1 VTIRRVFYAVYA
13 LGLFLAYMFS
23 VLSSAVSGQAP
34 NPGGSVTVLSRDGRR
49 PLPTVEMQGH
59 SMVGLDDL
67 ANLFQLTIREDAALR
82 AVTVTYKNQTI
93 VLTPDQALASMS
105 GRLVSLPAP
114 LTRQGRRWLVPVEF
128 AGRALPLIY
137 DTKLEY
143 RPSSRLL
150 IAGDLRVP
158 HVAALYDDTGNSLRV
173 TLDITPKAT
182 TSIVQDQ
189 NRLLVR
195 IDADALDPA
204 LPPPPQQNFLT
215 GIRAAEPNTI
225 QMDLGSRFSSYR
237 SSPPISS
244 GAAVQVAIE
253 LLPAAGES
261 PAAPSPALAPN
272 TAGLPVF
279 GGAARSSIRTIV
291 LDPGHGGDDI
301 GVKSATGILEKDVV
315 LAVARRAKGAI
326 EGRLGIRVL
335 LTRDEDTKPDADTR
349 AAVANNNKADLFIS
363 LHANGSPRASA
374 QGALIYYLSLD
385 RFGQGARR
393 QSQADREV
401 VPVYGGGTR
410 EFALLDWELAQ
421 AAHVQ
426 ESAAFAG
433 FIEQKMRGSANPST
447 VSVQKA
453 PIRGL
458 TAANMPA
465 VLIEMGYLSNPTE
478 EKTLASAEFQS
489 QVAEALT
496 EAVIAFRDYLEQAPD
511 NSGHASSAA
520 PPQANTR

>member
-1 VTIRRVFYAVYA
+1 MTIRRVYCVVYA
-13 LGLFLAYMFS
+13 LGLLLASLFS
-23 VLSSAVSGQAP
+23 GLSGAVSGQAP
-34 NPGGSVTVLSRDGRR
+34 NPGGSVIVLSRDGRR
-49 PLPTVEMQGH
+49 PLPTAEVQGH

-67 ANLFQLTIREDAALR
+67 ANLFQLTIREDAAAR

-137 DTKLEY
+137 DTKLDY
-143 RPSSRLL
+143 RPNSRVL
-150 IAGDLRVP
+150 IVGDMRVP

-182 TSIVQDQ
+182 TNIVQDQ

-195 IDADALDPA
+195 IDADALDPV
-204 LPPPPQQNFLT
+204 LPSPPQQNFLT
-215 GIRAAEPNTI
+215 GIRATEPNTI

-237 SSPPISS
+237 SSTPISA
-244 GAAVQVAIE
+244 GAAAQVVIE
-253 LLPAAGES
+253 LLPAAVES
-261 PAAPSPALAPN
+261 SSAAPGLPAPN
-272 TAGLPVF
+272 TANLPVF

-291 LDPGHGGDDI
+291 LDPGHGGDDS
-301 GVKSATGILEKDVV
+301 GVRGAAGILEKDVV

-335 LTRDEDTKPDADTR
+335 LTRDEDTKSDADTR

-374 QGALIYYLSLD
+374 QGALIYYLTLD
-385 RFGQGARR
+385 RFGEEARR

-401 VPVYGGGTR
+401 LPVYGGGTR

-433 FIEQKMRGSANPST
+433 LIEQKLRASADVST

-453 PIRGL
+453 PMRGL

-465 VLIEMGYLSNPTE
+465 VLIEMGYLSNPAE
-478 EKTLASAEFQS
+478 EKALASAEFQS
-489 QVAEALT
+489 GVAQAIT
-496 EAVIAFRDYLEQAPD
+496 EAVIAFRDYLDQPTAP
-511 NSGHASSAA
+511 
-520 PPQANTR
+520 ANTRQ

>member
-1 VTIRRVFYAVYA
+1 
-13 LGLFLAYMFS
+13 
-23 VLSSAVSGQAP
+23 
-34 NPGGSVTVLSRDGRR
+34 
-49 PLPTVEMQGH
+49 VEVQGH

-67 ANLFQLTIREDAALR
+67 ANLFQLTIREDAAPR
-82 AVTVTYKNQTI
+82 AVTVTYKDRTI

-128 AGRALPLIY
+128 AGVALPLIY
-137 DTKLEY
+137 DTKLDY
-143 RPSSRLL
+143 RPDSRLL
-150 IAGDLRVP
+150 IVGDMRVP
-158 HVAALYDDTGNSLRV
+158 HVVALYDDTGNILRV
-173 TLDITPKAT
+173 TLGITPKAM

-204 LPPPPQQNFLT
+204 LLPPPQQNFLT
-215 GIRAAEPNTI
+215 GIRATEPNTI
-225 QMDLGSRFSSYR
+225 QMDLGSRFASYR
-237 SSPPISS
+237 SSTPIST
-244 GAAVQVAIE
+244 GAAAQLTID

-261 PAAPSPALAPN
+261 TSAGPAPAPPEPN
-272 TAGLPVF
+272 ASNLPVF
-279 GGAARSSIRTIV
+279 GGARSSIRTIV
-291 LDPGHGGDDI
+291 LDPGHGGDDS
-301 GVKSATGILEKDVV
+301 GVKGTAGILEKDVA
-315 LAVARRAKGAI
+315 LAVARRAKSVI

-363 LHANGSPRASA
+363 LHANGSPRESA
-374 QGALIYYLSLD
+374 QGALIYYLNLD
-385 RFGQGARR
+385 HSGEEARR

-401 VPVYGGGTR
+401 LSIYGGGSR

-433 FIEQKMRGSANPST
+433 LIEQKMRAMANVSA

-453 PIRGL
+453 PMRGL

-465 VLIEMGYLSNPTE
+465 VLIEMGYLSNPAE
-478 EKTLASAEFQS
+478 EKTLSSAEFQS
-489 QVAEALT
+489 GVAQAIA
-496 EAVIAFRDYLEQAPD
+496 EAVIAFRDYLEQAP
-511 NSGHASSAA
+511 
-520 PPQANTR
+520 R